1 VLAAADPRE
10 STGQGQVSADWL
22 RLARIARILSWL
34 TLAWMAVEGG
44 VAIAAAILA
53 AVAEELAGHRLTRVP
68 AAGVN
73 LRRSLR
79 AVWSGG
85 ELPPVGAARDPLA
98 HVSVRLPADGI
109 RHG

>member
-1 VLAAADPRE
+1 MPVALALSSTAAVKAAVAAGAGPAVLSE
-10 STGQGQVSADWL
+10 L
-22 RLARIARILSWL
+22 
-34 TLAWMAVEGG
+34 
-44 VAIAAAILA
+44 

-68 AAGVN
+68 VAGVN

-85 ELPPVGAARDPLA
+85 ELPPVGAARDLLA

>member
-1 VLAAADPRE
+1 MPVALALSSTAA
-10 STGQGQVSADWL
+10 VK
-22 RLARIARILSWL
+22 
-34 TLAWMAVEGG
+34 
-44 VAIAAAILA
+44 A
-53 AVAEELAGHRLTRVP
+53 AVASGAGPAVLSELAGHRLTRVP
-68 AAGVN
+68 VAGVN

-85 ELPPVGAARDPLA
+85 ELPPVGAARDLLA